1 MAKNSIELYKIG
13 SAVKLADD
21 VHGAITAIC
30 IRGDNHITYECGWW
44 SGRSYNKEYFSTNE
58 IEQTLTEKTKIGFLG
73 FEK

>member
-13 SAVKLADD
+13 SKVKLTDD
-21 VHGAITAIC
+21 VHGIITAIC
-30 IRGDNHITYECGWW
+30 IHGDNHVTYECGWW
-44 SGRSYNKEYFSTNE
+44 SGRSYNKEYFSTDE